1 MFSTDLSF
9 HFPVNIVKC
18 DYHHQED
25 DNMRIFTSAL
35 FLALVLSFFHTDAQ
49 AQVDIVENGSF
60 ETGDL
65 TGWTR
70 VQGQNS
76 GGTWIIYTVGEFL
89 NLPPPPDGDFAAV
102 TTQLGASSTILYQDI
117 EVPAN
122 SRVGCSAVVY
132 YDSGAD
138 GFLNGSGLSIT
149 SGGNH
154 QARVDI
160 MDPDAG
166 DFDTVVGVLE
176 NLFQTFPGFPFSLGY
191 TTIEFDLTQYA
202 GSTVRLRAGIA
213 ANQGVLNF
221 ALDDVTCTA
230 EIASIPTLGEWGMI
244 AMAGVLGLAG
254 LIFASRKR
262 TLSA

>member
-1 MFSTDLSF
+1 MKRLHAFSIALPLLLIISF
-9 HFPVNIVKC
+9 VSTNAH
-18 DYHHQED
+18 
-25 DNMRIFTSAL
+25 
-35 FLALVLSFFHTDAQ
+35 AQ
-49 AQVDIVENGSF
+49 LELVENGSF

-65 TGWTR
+65 TGWTV
-70 VQGQNS
+70 VQGQGS

-89 NLPPPPDGDFAAV
+89 PLPPPPDGDFAAV

-122 SRVGCSAVVY
+122 SRVRCSAVVY
-132 YDSGAD
+132 YQSGAD
-138 GFLNGSGLSIT
+138 GFLNGPGLSIT
-149 SGGNH
+149 SGPNH

-166 DFDTVVGVLE
+166 DFDTVAGVLE

-213 ANQGVLNF
+213 ANQGDLNF
-221 ALDDVTCTA
+221 ALDEVTCTA

-244 AMAGVLGLAG
+244 AIAGALGLAG
-254 LIFASRKR
+254 LIFVRRRRGLIA
-262 TLSA
+262 

>member
-1 MFSTDLSF
+1 MLF

-18 DYHHQED
+18 DYRPRED
-25 DNMRIFTSAL
+25 DHMRIFTLAI
-35 FLALVLSFFHTDAQ
+35 FLALALSFFNTGAQ
-49 AQVDIVENGSF
+49 AQVELVENGSF
-60 ETGDL
+60 ETGGL

-70 VQGQNS
+70 VQGQGS

-89 NLPPPPDGDFAAV
+89 PLPPPPDGDFAAV
-102 TTQLGASSTILYQDI
+102 TTQLGASSAILYQDI

-122 SRVGCSAVVY
+122 SRVRCSAVVY
-132 YDSGAD
+132 YESGAD
-138 GFLNGSGLSIT
+138 GFVNGPGLSIN
-149 SGGNH
+149 SGPNH

-166 DFDTVVGVLE
+166 DFDTVAGVLV
-176 NLFQTFPGFPFSLGY
+176 NLFRTFPGFPFSLGY

-221 ALDDVTCTA
+221 ALDEVTCTA

-254 LIFASRKR
+254 LIFARRGRSL
-262 TLSA
+262 TA